1 MKRLT
6 LAGAHDLADQFSA
19 SLTAILF
26 KMTHPSR
33 FLDRLSKQD

>member
-6 LAGAHDLADQFSA
+6 LAGAHDLADEFSA

-26 KMTHPSR
+26 TTAHPSR